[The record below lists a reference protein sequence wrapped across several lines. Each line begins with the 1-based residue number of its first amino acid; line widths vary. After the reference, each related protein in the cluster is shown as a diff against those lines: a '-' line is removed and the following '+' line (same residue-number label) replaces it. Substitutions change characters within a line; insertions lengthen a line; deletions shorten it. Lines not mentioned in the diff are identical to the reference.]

1 MQWDLNVLQPDPTMK
16 KPTLVYNI
24 SGMGLK
30 YGFVLENS
38 GVILVCV
45 LFWFMKDIKMKLFFQ
60 GCKDCQGNLMKS
72 RYEYKCLK
80 MLLVHQSSKVL

>member
-1 MQWDLNVLQPDPTMK
+1 MK